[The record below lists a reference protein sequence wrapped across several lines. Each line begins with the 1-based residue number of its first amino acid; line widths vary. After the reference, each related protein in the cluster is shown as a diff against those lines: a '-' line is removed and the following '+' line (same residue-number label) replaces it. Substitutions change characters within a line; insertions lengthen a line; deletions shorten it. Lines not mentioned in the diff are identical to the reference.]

1 MHSLVLISKFVNRL
15 QIKPFLVNS
24 VKPPPFLF
32 ILSVFMLLYGLG
44 FFFLVKITKFE
55 LSSSDRC
62 LDKVRE

>member
-44 FFFLVKITKFE
+44 FFFFGKNYEIWIEF
-55 LSSSDRC
+55 
-62 LDKVRE
+62 

>member
-1 MHSLVLISKFVNRL
+1 MPLYKVISEQMHSLVLISKFVNRL

-44 FFFLVKITKFE
+44 FFFFGKNYEI
-55 LSSSDRC
+55 
-62 LDKVRE
+62 

>member
-44 FFFLVKITKFE
+44 FFFFGKNYEI
-55 LSSSDRC
+55 
-62 LDKVRE
+62 

>member
-44 FFFLVKITKFE
+44 SFFFGKNYEI
-55 LSSSDRC
+55 
-62 LDKVRE
+62 